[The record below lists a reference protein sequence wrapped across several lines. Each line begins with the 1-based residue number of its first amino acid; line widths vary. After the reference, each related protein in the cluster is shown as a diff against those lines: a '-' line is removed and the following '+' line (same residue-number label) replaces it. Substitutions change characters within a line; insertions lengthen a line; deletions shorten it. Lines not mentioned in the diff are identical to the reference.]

1 VEPGET
7 LYVGIRGSVL
17 ALDRKTG
24 EILWQRQ
31 LKGWETPLLAWDG
44 AHVYASVV
52 GEVFCL
58 NAQTG
63 QLLWENPL
71 RGLGTGICTLLAP
84 GGVSSEAPPVL
95 IEQAREEARRRSSS
109 SGNPAFGTT

>member
-7 LYVGIRGSVL
+7 LYVGIRGSVV

-24 EILWQRQ
+24 AIVWQRQ

-58 NAQTG
+58 DAQTG

-71 RGLGTGICTLLAP
+71 KGLGTGICTLLVP

-95 IEQAREEARRRSSS
+95 IKALEEAQRRSMS

>member
-1 VEPGET
+1 MEPGET
-7 LYVGIRGSVL
+7 LYIGIRGSVV

-24 EILWQRQ
+24 TILWQRQ

-44 AHVYASVV
+44 THVYASVV

-58 NAQTG
+58 EAQTG

-71 RGLGTGICTLLAP
+71 KGLGTGICTLLAP
-84 GGVSSEAPPVL
+84 GGISSEAPPVL
-95 IEQAREEARRRSSS
+95 IKAHEEAQRQSSS
-109 SGNPAFGTT
+109 SGNPAFGTS